1 MSVFI
6 DSGYAQFPARKG
18 LPAFFNPCGGSMKKC
33 RITIHL
39 AMFLILMAGCADF
52 MLSPAHSAD
61 EATELKARY
70 EKLLADYSQIVLHPT
85 NKSPSATEYAVKNNM
100 VSKELAG
107 LLRKDDDLARKEGG
121 MGYLDFDFLINGQ
134 DLCKPVKIVGVAKA
148 NATYAIQVSNRIK
161 ECCSD
166 CNEIPYSFVMVNE
179 SGVWKIDDAL
189 YAFKDD
195 AGTVQKFTLKDIL
208 NGKVD

>member
-1 MSVFI
+1 
-6 DSGYAQFPARKG
+6 
-18 LPAFFNPCGGSMKKC
+18 MKKC
-33 RITIHL
+33 KITIHL
-39 AMFLILMAGCADF
+39 AMLLILLAVWADS

-107 LLRKDDDLARKEGG
+107 LLRKDDELAKKEGG
-121 MGYLDFDFLINGQ
+121 MGYLDFDFLVNGQ
-134 DLCKPVKIVGVAKA
+134 DLCKPVKIVGVVK
-148 NATYAIQVSNRIK
+148 NKATYVMQASNRSR
-161 ECCSD
+161 ECCKD
-166 CNEIPYSFVMVNE
+166 CDENPYFFVLINE
-179 SGVWKIDDAL
+179 SGAWKIDDVT
-189 YAFKDD
+189 YSFKDD
-195 AGTVQKFTLKDIL
+195 SGTEQKFLLKDIL

>member
-1 MSVFI
+1 
-6 DSGYAQFPARKG
+6 
-18 LPAFFNPCGGSMKKC
+18 MKKC
-33 RITIHL
+33 RIIIHL
-39 AMFLILMAGCADF
+39 AIFFILLAVGCVDAV
-52 MLSPAHSAD
+52 LSPAHSAD

-70 EKLLADYSQIVLHPT
+70 EKLLADYSQIVLHST

-107 LLRKDDDLARKEGG
+107 LLRKNDDLAKKEGG
-121 MGYLDFDFLINGQ
+121 MSYLDFDFLANGQ
-134 DLCKPVKIVGVAKA
+134 DLCKPVKILGVAEA
-148 NATYAIQVSNRIK
+148 NATYAMQVSNRIK

-179 SGVWKIDDAL
+179 SGVWKIDDAI
-189 YAFKDD
+189 YEFKDD

-208 NGKVD
+208 NGKID